1 VAVVVLLAA
10 SAVGPALANPIIV
23 TTTRQ
28 GVTDPRNCSLQEAI
42 HSANFHQALAIDS
55 TNPDHF
61 YATGCMTAGEIDSL
75 TLTIFIPS
83 SVVKGR
89 QIKNSVSITSTTPD
103 PNPANNSASVLATIQ

>member
-1 VAVVVLLAA
+1 MNGSRVPVPASSRLRCGRRVWTVLVPVVVLLAA

-61 YATGCMTAGEIDSL
+61 YTTGCMPGSGNDIIML
-75 TLTIFIPS
+75 
-83 SVVKGR
+83 
-89 QIKNSVSITSTTPD
+89 PD
-103 PNPANNSASVLATIQ
+103 GAVLPNDQH